1 MLETGSEFT
10 PRLRERS
17 QKMPI
22 PSEQRFARLLT
33 EGVHRIRLRTFK
45 TTQLVQ
51 EELGRALGRTG
62 GSVIEYWRKGHRPP
76 KLSDIETLAREFV
89 SQGRVER
96 DWLEEFLHSANHPSP
111 TDLCDKLFSFSP
123 RTETPTPYNRMKGN
137 GALHSQ
143 LAPAD
148 ELSPF
153 IVGPPVTHPRSFFGR
168 DSELN
173 YLFSLWK
180 RFPFQHAAVV
190 GRRRSG
196 KTSLLHYLRQITT
209 TAPTHLRPGQ
219 RADWLPRASSYR
231 WVFVDFQDA
240 RMRHPEKLL
249 RHILLSLSLPLPP
262 VCDLHTFMD
271 VVSQHV
277 RTPTIIL
284 MDELEAALT
293 SPELDRQFWWSL
305 CSLGSHHLHSQFA
318 FVLTAQTTPA
328 HLASEQPAAS
338 TFLNLFGHLLT
349 LGPLTDAAARDLIA
363 SSPQPFAPADSE
375 WLLTHSG
382 RWPALLQMLCDA
394 RLRAL
399 EEGEEGEAWKEEGLR
414 RIEAYKYL
422 VEEDEGPLRE
432 TNEKNEK

>member
-1 MLETGSEFT
+1 MS
-10 PRLRERS
+10 
-17 QKMPI
+17 M

-51 EELGRALGRTG
+51 EELGRALGRNG

-76 KLSDIETLAREFV
+76 KLSDIETLAQEFV

-96 DWLEEFLHSANHPSP
+96 DWLEEFLQSAHHPSP
-111 TDLCDKLFSFSP
+111 TELCDKLFSLSAAA
-123 RTETPTPYNRMKGN
+123 ETHNRLKGN
-137 GALHSQ
+137 GTLNPHVI
-143 LAPAD
+143 PAD
-148 ELSPF
+148 EISPF
-153 IVGPPVTHPRSFFGR
+153 IVGPPITHPRSFFGR
-168 DSELN
+168 EAELN
-173 YLFSLWK
+173 YLFSLWR

-196 KTSLLHYLRQITT
+196 KTSFLHYLRQITT

-240 RMRHPEKLL
+240 RMRHPEKLM
-249 RHILLSLSLPLPP
+249 RHILTSLSLPLPA

-271 VVSQHV
+271 LVSQHG

-305 CSLGSHHLHSQFA
+305 CSLGSHHLNSQFG
-318 FVLTAQTTPA
+318 FVLTSQATPA
-328 HLASEQPAAS
+328 HLAREHPPAS
-338 TFLNLFGHLLT
+338 TFLNLFGHTLT
-349 LGPLTDAAARDLIA
+349 LGALTEPAARELIA
-363 SSPQPFAPADSE
+363 ASPQLFEPETVA

-399 EEGEEGEAWKEEGLR
+399 EEGEAGEAWKEEGLR
-414 RIEAYKYL
+414 RIAPYGYL
-422 VEEDEGPLRE
+422 LDG
-432 TNEKNEK
+432 

>member
-1 MLETGSEFT
+1 
-10 PRLRERS
+10 
-17 QKMPI
+17 MPM

-45 TTQLVQ
+45 TTQIVQ
-51 EELGRALGRTG
+51 EELGRALGRNG

-96 DWLEEFLHSANHPSP
+96 DWLEEFLRSANYPSP
-111 TDLCDKLFSFSP
+111 LDLCDKLFSLSP
-123 RTETPTPYNRMKGN
+123 VPETPHPQKGN
-137 GALHSQ
+137 GALNLH
-143 LAPAD
+143 LVPAD

-153 IVGPPVTHPRSFFGR
+153 IVGPPITHPRGFFGR

-173 YLFSLWK
+173 YLFSLWR

-190 GRRRSG
+190 GLRRSG
-196 KTSLLHYLRQITT
+196 KTSFLHYLRQITT
-209 TAPTHLRPGQ
+209 TVPAQLRPGQ
-219 RADWLPRASSYR
+219 RADWLPLASSYR

-249 RHILLSLSLPLPP
+249 RHILLSLGLPLPA

-305 CSLGSHHLHSQFA
+305 CSLGSHHLNSPFG
-318 FVLTAQTTPA
+318 FVLTSQTTPA
-328 HLASEQPAAS
+328 HLAREHLPAS
-338 TFLNLFGHLLT
+338 TFLNLFGHTLT
-349 LGPLTDAAARDLIA
+349 LGALTETAARELIA
-363 SSPQPFAPADSE
+363 ASPLPFDPADVE
-375 WLLTHSG
+375 WLLTHSE

-399 EEGEEGEAWKEEGLR
+399 EAGDESEAWKTDGLK
-414 RIEAYKYL
+414 RIALYQYL
-422 VEEDEGPLRE
+422 LDEGRK
-432 TNEKNEK
+432 TDDGGR

>member
-1 MLETGSEFT
+1 MS
-10 PRLRERS
+10 
-17 QKMPI
+17 I

-51 EELGRALGRTG
+51 EELGRALGRNG

-96 DWLEEFLHSANHPSP
+96 DWLEEFLQSAHHPSP
-111 TDLCDKLFSFSP
+111 TELCNKLFSLTSP
-123 RTETPTPYNRMKGN
+123 AEAYNHSKRN
-137 GALHSQ
+137 GALSPH
-143 LAPAD
+143 LIPA
-148 ELSPF
+148 EEISHF
-153 IVGPPVTHPRSFFGR
+153 IVGPPITHPRSFFGR
-168 DSELN
+168 EAELN
-173 YLFSLWK
+173 YLFSLWR
-180 RFPFQHAAVV
+180 RFPLQHAVV
-190 GRRRSG
+190 LGLRRSG
-196 KTSLLHYLRQITT
+196 KTSFLHYLRQITI

-219 RADWLPRASSYR
+219 RADWLPRAFNYQ

-240 RMRHPEKLL
+240 RMRHPEKLI
-249 RHILLSLSLPLPP
+249 RHILVSLGLPIPA

-277 RTPTIIL
+277 HTPTIIL

-305 CSLGSHHLHSQFA
+305 CSVGSHHLNSQFG
-318 FVLTAQTTPA
+318 FVLTSQMTPA
-328 HLASEQPAAS
+328 QLAREHPPAS
-338 TFLNLFGHLLT
+338 TFLNLFGHTLT
-349 LGPLTDAAARDLIA
+349 LGPLTESAARELIA
-363 SSPQPFAPADSE
+363 ASPQPFTPEDVD
-375 WLLTHSG
+375 WLLANSG

-399 EEGEEGEAWKEEGLR
+399 EAGEKGEAWKEEGLR
-414 RIEAYKYL
+414 RIAAYGYL
-422 VEEDEGPLRE
+422 LDG
-432 TNEKNEK
+432 